1 MKTRTSDRIH
11 EYLVFVVG
19 IVGRGLVVFW
29 KIYAKLITKL
39 LYNLFFIFNVQSFR
53 GIVFLSGLLE
63 DQTFWND
70 GFVLF
75 ILV

>member
-29 KIYAKLITKL
+29 KIDAKLITKL

-63 DQTFWND
+63 DQTF
-70 GFVLF
+70 
-75 ILV
+75 